1 MSATLHQRSPI
12 AFVDTSAIVA
22 LVDRDD
28 RTHGDAVDAY
38 HTLVDDGYRL
48 FTTNHV
54 IRETFDLLAATLGH
68 AVATQWLTDVGLA
81 VYVTD
86 NQDEERA
93 RERILAASVNRPIR
107 YSDAISLS
115 VMERLGIDEAFAVD
129 PDFLES
135 MAG

>member
-1 MSATLHQRSPI
+1 MSATSRPGPI
-12 AFVDTSAIVA
+12 AFVDTSAIIA

-28 RTHGDAVDAY
+28 QTHEVAVNAY
-38 HTLVDDGYRL
+38 HSLVDDGYRL

-54 IRETFDLLAATLGH
+54 IGETYDLLAATLGH
-68 AVATQWLTDVGLA
+68 EVATQWLQDVGLA

-93 RERILAASVNRPIR
+93 RERILAAAARHPIR

-115 VMERLGIDEAFAVD
+115 VMERLGIEEAFAVD

-135 MAG
+135 MGG

>member
-1 MSATLHQRSPI
+1 MSATTRVGPI
-12 AFVDTSAIVA
+12 AFVDTSAIIA

-28 RTHGDAVDAY
+28 LTHGDAVNAY
-38 HTLVDDGYRL
+38 HSLVDDGYRL

-54 IRETFDLLAATLGH
+54 IGETYDLLAATLGH
-68 AVATQWLTDVGLA
+68 SVAAQWLQDVGLA

-93 RERILAASVNRPIR
+93 RERVLASAATRPIR

-115 VMERLGIDEAFAVD
+115 VMERLGIAEAFAVD
-129 PDFLES
+129 PDFLEN
-135 MAG
+135 MTG

>member
-1 MSATLHQRSPI
+1 MAASVPEYLPI

-22 LVDRDD
+22 LVDREDH
-28 RTHGDAVDAY
+28 THGDAVNAY
-38 HTLVDDGYRL
+38 HSLVDDGYRL

-54 IRETFDLLAATLGH
+54 IRETYDLLASTLGH
-68 AVATQWLTDVGLA
+68 TVAAQWLSDVGLA

-86 NQDEERA
+86 NQDETRA
-93 RERILAASVNRPIR
+93 RERILAAGPDRPLR

-115 VMERLGIDEAFAVD
+115 VMERLGIVEAFAVD

-135 MAG
+135 MTG

>member
-1 MSATLHQRSPI
+1 MSAMTRVGPI
-12 AFVDTSAIVA
+12 AFVDTSAIIA

-28 RTHGDAVDAY
+28 LTHGDAVNAY
-38 HTLVDDGYRL
+38 QSLVDDGYRL

-54 IRETFDLLAATLGH
+54 IRETYDLLATTLGH
-68 AVATQWLTDVGLA
+68 AVASQWLQDVGLA

-93 RERILAASVNRPIR
+93 RERILASSTARPMR

-115 VMERLGIDEAFAVD
+115 VMERLGIAEAFAVD